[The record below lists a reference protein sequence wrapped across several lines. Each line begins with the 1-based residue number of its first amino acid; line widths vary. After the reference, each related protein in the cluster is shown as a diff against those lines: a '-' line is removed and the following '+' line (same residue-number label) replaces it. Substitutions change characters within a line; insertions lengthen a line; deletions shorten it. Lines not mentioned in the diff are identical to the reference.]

1 MKYLILIVLSISA
14 SQAADQKIHYTSKG
28 QTLNAQAAILAAMR
42 GEEVYK
48 CQTVEAKVSK
58 SGTSI
63 GLKNVKKTKLA
74 E

>member
-14 SQAADQKIHYTSKG
+14 SQAADQKIFYQSKG
-28 QTLNAQAAILAAMR
+28 ETIKAERAILAAMR
-42 GEEVYK
+42 GDEVYK

-63 GLKNVKKTKLA
+63 GLKNVKKKKA